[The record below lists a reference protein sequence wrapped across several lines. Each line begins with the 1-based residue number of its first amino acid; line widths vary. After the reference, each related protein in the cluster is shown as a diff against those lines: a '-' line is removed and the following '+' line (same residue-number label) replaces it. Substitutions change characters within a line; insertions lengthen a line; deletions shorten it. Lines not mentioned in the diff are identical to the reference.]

1 MSDRFWWQIKW
12 RGLVIR
18 NKHTQTRER
27 TRIHIRHV
35 NGIKLLPSFLY
46 KLLTFQ
52 TQAQKKKKKHWT
64 SQKVIVGNNKYDL
77 KRRTQILLNASFL
90 FISAFTPHFPRQ
102 KPSVSKMPSRVEK
115 NLKTSHVLLIHL
127 LQKQQVSWALC
138 WELFLLF
145 PRSRVCLNIY

>member
-1 MSDRFWWQIKW
+1 MWFETNTHKLENAHAFTFVMWMALNYCHLFSTNCWHFRH
-12 RGLVIR
+12 
-18 NKHTQTRER
+18 KHR
-27 TRIHIRHV
+27 
-35 NGIKLLPSFLY
+35 
-46 KLLTFQ
+46 
-52 TQAQKKKKKHWT
+52 KKTKHWT

-90 FISAFTPHFPRQ
+90 FISALTPHFPRQ

-145 PRSRVCLNIY
+145 PRSRVSLNIY